1 MLVLSCDSESSECAQ
16 LSPLGNS
23 VQAYVEKPADRMIF
37 SDLSTIASLEDNR
50 KDSIKRDARP
60 RSRSTSSTK
69 NLLKR
74 DEFRRAVLGQEI
86 VMVKL

>member
-1 MLVLSCDSESSECAQ
+1 MLILSSDSESSECEQ

-23 VQAYVEKPADRMIF
+23 VQDYIETPADRMNF
-37 SDLSTIASLEDNR
+37 NDLSTIASLEDNR
-50 KDSIKRDARP
+50 EDSIQRDARP

-74 DEFRRAVLGQEI
+74 EEFRKAVQG
-86 VMVKL
+86 